1 MADRGVAGFE
11 ILAALPLP
19 ITAPPPLLELSFFS
33 RQLGTAVSGFA
44 GTIEAISQ
52 VHFGGKKGVTE
63 R

>member
-1 MADRGVAGFE
+1 MTEFYEVSQVLNF
-11 ILAALPLP
+11 P
-19 ITAPPPLLELSFFS
+19 FS
-33 RQLGTAVSGFA
+33 PQLGTIVSGFA